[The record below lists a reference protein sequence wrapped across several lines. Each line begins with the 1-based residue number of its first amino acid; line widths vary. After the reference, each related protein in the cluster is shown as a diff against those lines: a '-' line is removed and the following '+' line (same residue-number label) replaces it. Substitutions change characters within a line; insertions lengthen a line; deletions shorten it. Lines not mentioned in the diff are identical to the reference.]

1 MTRGLV
7 HEHVHASCR
16 LPKSFK
22 TDFLC
27 SLDLSVHTGDCDW
40 VAWDDSDTFSWEGGG
55 GGEDKG
61 AVGKYGEMI
70 NIVVRD
76 RKTKFS

>member
-7 HEHVHASCR
+7 HVHVYASCR

-40 VAWDDSDTFSWEGGG
+40 VAWDDK
-55 GGEDKG
+55 EDKG
-61 AVGKYGEMI
+61 AVGKYGEMV

-76 RKTKFS
+76 RKSKFF